1 MLPTPVS
8 FQRQK
13 SLIFNQRPRSFAK
26 YLRGPARLTNLSALV
41 LLTLLVI
48 SLFLNFRHHY
58 SPIRNVALRSII
70 ETLPSRPS
78 ASALDHLVIVPGHA
92 IWIGARV
99 EDTEDEDSW
108 LLAPYQRGRGRP
120 SIFRAHISLG

>member
-8 FQRQK
+8 FQRQRT
-13 SLIFNQRPRSFAK
+13 LIFNQRPRSFAK
-26 YLRGPARLTNLSALV
+26 FLRGPARLTNLSALV
-41 LLTLLVI
+41 LLTLLAL
-48 SLFLNFRHHY
+48 SLFINFRHLY

-78 ASALDHLVIVPGHA
+78 ASVLDHLVIVPGHA
-92 IWIGARV
+92 VWIGARA
-99 EDTEDEDSW
+99 EEAEDEDSW
-108 LLAPYQRGRGRP
+108 LLAPYQRGRRRP